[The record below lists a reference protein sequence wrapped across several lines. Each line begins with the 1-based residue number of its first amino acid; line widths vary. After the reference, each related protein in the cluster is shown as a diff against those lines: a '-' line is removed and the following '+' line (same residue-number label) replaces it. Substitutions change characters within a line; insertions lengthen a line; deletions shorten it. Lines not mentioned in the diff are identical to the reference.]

1 MLAQRNYS
9 SHTLRAYRVDLAEF
23 FRFCRKG
30 DVSSVGR
37 VGRLQIRGYL
47 AALQSRGLQRAS
59 VLRKIYCLRGFSKY
73 LLSAEVLRKDPFL
86 GVLLPAR
93 RSRLPRFLSEGEI
106 ERLLGPGATA
116 QSEGRARGGHM
127 GSRAPRGGRGSS
139 PLALSPATKVA
150 GGGRARAIRARD
162 AALMELLYS
171 SGLRR
176 AELSMLNVGDI
187 DYVGSDVSVFGKGRK
202 ERRVPVGARALSA
215 LRDYLAVRP
224 TLAREQ
230 GSASPSRGAEGS
242 RAPFFLNGRGGRLS
256 GEGVALVV
264 RRWARGVGLLKP
276 LTPHMVRHSFATHL
290 LNQGCDI
297 RAVQEMLGHKNLA
310 TTQVYTHVSL
320 ERLKKVYEQSH
331 PRK

>member
-9 SHTLRAYRVDLAEF
+9 PHTLRAYRADLAEF

-30 DVSSVGR
+30 DISSAER

-86 GVLLPAR
+86 GVLMPAR
-93 RSRLPRFLSEGEI
+93 RSKLPRFLSEGEM
-106 ERLLGPGATA
+106 EKLLGSDGASQSPAPANGNREIRPGP
-116 QSEGRARGGHM
+116 RAL
-127 GSRAPRGGRGSS
+127 SGGRS
-139 PLALSPATKVA
+139 
-150 GGGRARAIRARD
+150 RAIRVRD
-162 AALMELLYS
+162 TALMELLYS

-176 AELSMLNVGDI
+176 AEISTLNVGDI
-187 DYVGSDVSVFGKGRK
+187 DYVGSDVRVFGKGRK

-215 LRDYLAVRP
+215 LRNYLAVRP
-224 TLAREQ
+224 DLARERE
-230 GSASPSRGAEGS
+230 STAFPRGVEGS
-242 RAPFFLNGRGGRLS
+242 MAPFFLNGRGGRLS

-264 RRWARGVGLLKP
+264 RRWARGAGLLKP

-320 ERLKKVYEQSH
+320 ERLKKVYERSH